1 METIRQQ
8 GRDSGRGKAAK
19 RLLKKT
25 HKAGLW
31 LMSAIINE
39 GEGRRSGSVK
49 KGQKAQVGAEGRSRK
64 SGSVDEIAFGLAGS
78 KKKG

>member
-1 METIRQQ
+1 METIRQRQ
-8 GRDSGRGKAAK
+8 WTRKASREAAK
-19 RLLKKT
+19 KNT
-25 HKAGLW
+25 QGW
-31 LMSAIINE
+31 FLMSAIINE

-64 SGSVDEIAFGLAGS
+64 SGSVDEIAFGLAGG